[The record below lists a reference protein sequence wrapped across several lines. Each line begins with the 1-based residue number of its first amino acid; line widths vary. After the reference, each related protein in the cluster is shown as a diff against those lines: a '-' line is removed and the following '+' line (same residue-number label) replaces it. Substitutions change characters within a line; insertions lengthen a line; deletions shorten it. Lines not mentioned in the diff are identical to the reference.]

1 MSGFVKAQIAD
12 KIDNLDNPFPNYGFL
27 SFSSFGLLLWW
38 CNFKFV
44 FH

>member
-27 SFSSFGLLLWW
+27 SFSSFGLLL
-38 CNFKFV
+38 
-44 FH
+44 